1 MYTIVLGDG
10 TMLENLSMNGTM
22 FVSQEQITKELF
34 TDEALKQVT
43 IIENDGENTDETI
56 LHNAV
61 CDTVLHWPEGYLFN
75 LRELSRQET
84 EIRDLQEQNQMLT
97 DCILEMSEIIYG

>member
-61 CDTVLHWPEGYLFN
+61 CDAVLHWPEGYLFN